1 MMVLDNPKQ
10 IEAFRLRTLLKGLK
24 LETMGMKMS
33 RGRSCYSIIK
43 EDFGLKG
50 SKQKVYD
57 QFKQLLQK
65 EGLA

>member
-1 MMVLDNPKQ
+1 MIVLDTPTQ

-33 RGRSCYSIIK
+33 RGASCYQIVK

-50 SKQKVYD
+50 NKQKVYE
-57 QFKQLLQK
+57 QFKQLLNK

>member
-33 RGRSCYSIIK
+33 RGASCYSIIK
-43 EDFGLKG
+43 QDFGLKG
-50 SKQKVYD
+50 NKQKVYD
-57 QFKQLLQK
+57 QFKKLLQK